1 MIIYKVKDG
10 YNIYTDFSKKIVLT
24 NKNINN
30 FFNLFSNKKYNKET
44 DLYIG
49 FFGYEIL
56 CNILNIK
63 IENQKKLNFY
73 KGVFYKPETI
83 VKIRDKIKVL
93 SNIKNQKKINF
104 YKGIFYKPETIIK
117 IRKDIKIISTVKK
130 FNFKDSFN
138 QTQILSSFKLNID
151 YKKYHKI
158 FNFFSKKIKQG
169 KTYQIKIC
177 TKYKNKSKINAIN
190 FFWKL
195 MKVNAAPESFM
206 IRDKDY
212 SIVSCSPETLI
223 NKSRNIIMTK
233 PIAGTL
239 KKQNKINKKKA
250 LKFFKNN
257 DKETKEHN
265 MIVDMERNDLSKVC
279 KPGSVKILREKFVE
293 EYKHL
298 FHYVTSIVGTLK
310 KNITVKEIIKSM
322 MPGGSVIGCPK
333 ISTLELLNNQEK
345 EDRNIFTGSFGY
357 IKFNQDMR
365 FNIIIR
371 SILNYKKISEISAA
385 SGVVLDSTSK
395 KEFNENFLK
404 AKSLLELYK

>member
-1 MIIYKVKDG
+1 MRDYKAHKLKFNPFLERLYQSDKPLIIYKVKDG
-10 YNIYTDFSKKIVLT
+10 YNIYTDFSKKIILNNNNIKPFL
-24 NKNINN
+24 NK
-30 FFNLFSNKKYNKET
+30 FKKKRKSKET

-56 CNILNIK
+56 CSLLNIK
-63 IENQKKLNFY
+63 IKNQKKINFY

-83 VKIRDKIKVL
+83 
-93 SNIKNQKKINF
+93 
-104 YKGIFYKPETIIK
+104 IK
-117 IRKDIKIISTVKK
+117 IRNNIKVFTNLNKIK
-130 FNFKDSFN
+130 FKTIFN
-138 QTQILSSFKLNID
+138 KTQILSSFKPNINF
-151 YKKYHKI
+151 KKYNKV
-158 FNFFSKKIKQG
+158 FNFFSKKIRQG
-169 KTYQIKIC
+169 ETYQIKIC
-177 TKYKNKSKINAIN
+177 TKYKNKSKINPIN

-206 IRDKDY
+206 IRDKNF

-223 NKSRNIIMTK
+223 NKTGDKIITK

-239 KKQNKINKKKA
+239 KKTQKLDIEAA
-250 LKFFKNN
+250 LKFFRNN
-257 DKETKEHN
+257 TKETKEHN
-265 MIVDMERNDLSKVC
+265 MIVDMERNDLSRVC
-279 KPGSVKILREKFVE
+279 KPGSVKIQKEKFVE

-298 FHYVTSIVGTLK
+298 FHYVTSIVGILR
-310 KNITVKEIIKSM
+310 KNISVREIITSM

-333 ISTLELLNNQEK
+333 IRTLELLNNQEK

-371 SILNYKKISEISAA
+371 SILNFNKTSEISAA
-385 SGVVLDSTSK
+385 SGVVLDSSSK
-395 KEFNENFLK
+395 KEFNENFIK